1 MYSVNLLSKA
11 KQSKAKQSKA
21 KQSKAK
27 QSKAK
32 RELYALNNN
41 SFKIFLTTLLSLIL
55 LFSIS
60 CSNEGTTGGD
70 GGNYNYFS
78 VSEEWSNTNDIV
90 LTSINYSAGY
100 IGFNVY
106 GSTSYSVSIES
117 VANNSGSSLALEPSD
132 FSYDESTKKLTLS
145 YYGLTKFQNASS
157 SLTARQ
163 KYQYTITFKFTD
175 YASEDTKNLDVN
187 VNLIKAEVITKT
199 QIENMMKAVKYKE
212 DGLFLGGTP
221 NTGEIIIGDGAA
233 TKFSFANET
242 FSSSNPNFKSTGT
255 TSSLSSSS
263 TASTVKASGRKF
275 SLAYAIRETT
285 LFKTYFGSWLDIDY
299 DSTPPTISS
308 GNKDCTFT
316 LKFKKLQSGY
326 ALSSEVAHL
335 MTSGLTIRLTLDDKA
350 NWQ

>member
-1 MYSVNLLSKA
+1 M
-11 KQSKAKQSKA
+11 
-21 KQSKAK
+21 
-27 QSKAK
+27 
-32 RELYALNNN
+32 
-41 SFKIFLTTLLSLIL
+41 
-55 LFSIS
+55 
-60 CSNEGTTGGD
+60 
-70 GGNYNYFS
+70 
-78 VSEEWSNTNDIV
+78 

-145 YYGLTKFQNASS
+145 YYGLTKFETASS

-212 DGLFLGGTP
+212 DAIFGAGTP
-221 NTGEIIIGDGAA
+221 KDGEIIIGDGMA
-233 TKFSFANET
+233 TKFSFATAT
-242 FSSSNPNFKSTGT
+242 FNGANPNFSSTGET
-255 TSSLSSSS
+255 TFLSSNVEI
-263 TASTVKASGRKF
+263 TASTKASH
-275 SLAYAIRETT
+275 LAYAIRETT
-285 LFKTYFGSWLDIDY
+285 EYKTYFGGSIFDYNIDY
-299 DSTPPTISS
+299 STPPTISS
-308 GNKDCTFT
+308 GNKDCDFT
-316 LKFKKLQSGY
+316 LKFKKLKSGY

-335 MTSGLTIRLTLDDKA
+335 MTSGLTIRLTLKDGSVGNKNYTA
-350 NWQ
+350 TWK

>member
-1 MYSVNLLSKA
+1 MNC
-11 KQSKAKQSKA
+11 
-21 KQSKAK
+21 
-27 QSKAK
+27 
-32 RELYALNNN
+32 ALNRQF
-41 SFKIFLTTLLSLIL
+41 SFKTFLITLLSLTL

-70 GGNYNYFS
+70 TGNYNYFS
-78 VSEEWSNTNDIV
+78 VSESWNNTNDIV

-100 IGFNVY
+100 VGFNVY

-145 YYGLTKFQNASS
+145 YSGLTKFQTASS

-175 YASEDTKNLDVN
+175 YISEDTKNLDVN

-212 DGLFLGGTP
+212 GGLLLGGTASD
-221 NTGEIIIGDGAA
+221 GEIIVGDGAA
-233 TKFSFANET
+233 TKFSFASAT
-242 FSSSNPNFKSTGT
+242 FTSSTPNFKSTGT
-255 TSSLSSSS
+255 TSSLSS

-275 SLAYAIRETT
+275 SLAYAIGETT
-285 LFKTYFGSWLDIDY
+285 LFKTYFGSWYDIDY
-299 DSTPPTISS
+299 DSIPPSISS

-316 LKFKKLQSGY
+316 IKFKKLQSGY
-326 ALSSEVAHL
+326 ALSSEVSHL
-335 MTSGLTIRLTLDDKA
+335 ITTGLTIRLTLDDKA

>member
-1 MYSVNLLSKA
+1 M
-11 KQSKAKQSKA
+11 
-21 KQSKAK
+21 
-27 QSKAK
+27 
-32 RELYALNNN
+32 
-41 SFKIFLTTLLSLIL
+41 
-55 LFSIS
+55 
-60 CSNEGTTGGD
+60 
-70 GGNYNYFS
+70 
-78 VSEEWSNTNDIV
+78 

-157 SLTARQ
+157 SLTARK

-199 QIENMMKAVKYKE
+199 QIESMMKSVQYK
-212 DGLFLGGTP
+212 DGIYAA
-221 NTGEIIIGDGAA
+221 NAGEITFSDGGVP
-233 TKFSFANET
+233 TKFSFASAS
-242 FSSSNPNFKSTGT
+242 FSSSTPNFNSTGET
-255 TSSLSSSS
+255 TFLSSNIEV
-263 TASTVKASGRKF
+263 TASYKTS

-285 LFKTYFGSWLDIDY
+285 LFKTYFGSSYFDIDY
-299 DSTPPTISS
+299 ESVPPTISS
-308 GNKDCTFT
+308 DKKECIFT
-316 LKFKKLQSGY
+316 IKFKKLQSGY

-335 MTSGLTIRLTLDDKA
+335 MTSGLTIRLTLKDGSVGSKNYTA
-350 NWQ
+350 TWK

>member
-1 MYSVNLLSKA
+1 MNC
-11 KQSKAKQSKA
+11 
-21 KQSKAK
+21 
-27 QSKAK
+27 
-32 RELYALNNN
+32 ALNRQF
-41 SFKIFLTTLLSLIL
+41 SFKTFLITLLSLTL

-70 GGNYNYFS
+70 TGNYNYFS
-78 VSEEWSNTNDIV
+78 VSESRNNTNDIV

-100 IGFNVY
+100 VGFNVY

-145 YYGLTKFQNASS
+145 YSGLTKFQTASS

-175 YASEDTKNLDVN
+175 YISEDTKNLDVN

-199 QIENMMKAVKYKE
+199 QIENMMKAVK
-212 DGLFLGGTP
+212 
-221 NTGEIIIGDGAA
+221 NTDDIYGSQNNGEIVFGDGGQTTFDFKNA
-233 TKFSFANET
+233 T
-242 FSSSNPNFKSTGT
+242 FSSSTPNFSSPTGT
-255 TSSLSSSS
+255 TTTTSSVTH
-263 TASTVKASGRKF
+263 TASGKTF
-275 SLAYAIRETT
+275 SLASAIAGTT
-285 LFKTYFGSWLDIDY
+285 QFKEYFGSSVFDIDY
-299 DSTPPTISS
+299 SSTPPTISS
-308 GNKDCTFT
+308 SKKDCTFT
-316 LKFKKLQSGY
+316 IKFKKLNSGY

-335 MTSGLTIRLTLDDKA
+335 MTSGLTIRFTLGDKA

>member
-1 MYSVNLLSKA
+1 M
-11 KQSKAKQSKA
+11 
-21 KQSKAK
+21 
-27 QSKAK
+27 
-32 RELYALNNN
+32 
-41 SFKIFLTTLLSLIL
+41 
-55 LFSIS
+55 
-60 CSNEGTTGGD
+60 
-70 GGNYNYFS
+70 
-78 VSEEWSNTNDIV
+78 

-145 YYGLTKFQNASS
+145 YYGLTKFETASS

-212 DGLFLGGTP
+212 DAIFGAGTP
-221 NTGEIIIGDGAA
+221 KDGEIIIGDGMA
-233 TKFSFANET
+233 TKFSFATAT
-242 FSSSNPNFKSTGT
+242 FNGANPNFSSTGET
-255 TSSLSSSS
+255 TFLSSNIEV
-263 TASTVKASGRKF
+263 TASYKTS
-275 SLAYAIRETT
+275 SLAYAIWETT
-285 LFKTYFGSWLDIDY
+285 LFKTYFGSSYFDIDY
-299 DSTPPTISS
+299 ESVPPTISS
-308 GNKDCTFT
+308 DKKECIFT
-316 LKFKKLQSGY
+316 IKFKKLQSGY

-335 MTSGLTIRLTLDDKA
+335 MTSGLTIRLTLKDGSVGSKNYTA
-350 NWQ
+350 TWK

>member
-1 MYSVNLLSKA
+1 MNC
-11 KQSKAKQSKA
+11 
-21 KQSKAK
+21 
-27 QSKAK
+27 
-32 RELYALNNN
+32 ALNRQF
-41 SFKIFLTTLLSLIL
+41 SFKTFLITLLSLTL

-70 GGNYNYFS
+70 TGNYNYFS
-78 VSEEWSNTNDIV
+78 VSESRNNTNDIV

-100 IGFNVY
+100 VGFNVY

-132 FSYDESTKKLTLS
+132 FSYDESTKKLSLS
-145 YYGLTKFQNASS
+145 YSGLTKFQNASS

-199 QIENMMKAVKYKE
+199 QIENMMKSVKYK
-212 DGLFLGGTP
+212 DGEALSGGTASD
-221 NTGEIIIGDGAA
+221 GEIIIGGTNGMQS
-233 TKFSFANET
+233 TKFSFASAS
-242 FSSSNPNFKSTGT
+242 FSSSTPNFSSTNTNTINLTSDAISISAGGK
-255 TSSLSSSS
+255 TSSL
-263 TASTVKASGRKF
+263 AF
-275 SLAYAIRETT
+275 AIAQTT
-285 LFKTYFGSWLDIDY
+285 LFKTYFGSSFFDIDY
-299 DSTPPTISS
+299 ESVPPTISS
-308 GNKDCTFT
+308 DKKECIFT
-316 LKFKKLQSGY
+316 IKFKKLKSGY

-335 MTSGLTIRLTLDDKA
+335 MTSGLTIRLILDDKA